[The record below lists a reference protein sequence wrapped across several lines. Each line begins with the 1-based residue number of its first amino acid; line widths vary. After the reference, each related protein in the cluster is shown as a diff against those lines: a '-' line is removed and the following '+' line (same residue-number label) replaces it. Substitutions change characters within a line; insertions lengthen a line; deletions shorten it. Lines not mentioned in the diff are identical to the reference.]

1 MLHHA
6 EALYESMPGWTEDL
20 GDVRSEDDLP
30 RRARDYL
37 EFISDY
43 IGVPIVADRRRPGPR
58 ADDLDA
64 RGAGDG
70 HGARRRLSV
79 PAARAPRLPVPG
91 GDIASIVAPAPV
103 PGEGS
108 WAGAPSATL
117 DDDGAVVLA
126 YRVRSPDERGG
137 AVVLAREDA
146 GRWTTLARLTKA
158 RFGAA
163 SLERPALVR
172 TAEGGWRL
180 YVSCATPKTKHWRID
195 VLDADDPAALAA
207 ATRAPPSPAM
217 RASPSRT
224 RWCAATARA
233 GERGSAVIRS
243 MSPAR
248 RTGCTRAPPRATTAW
263 SGAGTRRHARRAAGH
278 VGRPRRARHR
288 RPADGRIAYDGRATK
303 EENFRERTG
312 LAERRAEPVSDARY
326 LDVLAL
332 PGGGYRLF
340 YEAPLPDGSHEL
352 RTELGGQP
360 G

>member
-1 MLHHA
+1 
-6 EALYESMPGWTEDL
+6 MP
-20 GDVRSEDDLP
+20 
-30 RRARDYL
+30 
-37 EFISDY
+37 
-43 IGVPIVADRRRPGPR
+43 
-58 ADDLDA
+58 
-64 RGAGDG
+64 RGF
-70 HGARRRLSV
+70 
-79 PAARAPRLPVPG
+79 PVPG

-103 PGEGS
+103 PGDGS
-108 WAGAPSATL
+108 WAGAPSAAL

-137 AVVLAREDA
+137 TVVLAREDA

-172 TAEGGWRL
+172 TAGGGWRL
-180 YVSCATPKTKHWRID
+180 YVSCATPMTKHWRID

-207 ATRAPPSPAM
+207 ATPRTAFPGDARLAVKDPVVRRDGSRWRAWVCCHPLDVPGEEDRMHTRTA
-217 RASPSRT
+217 ASDDGLVW
-224 RWCAATARA
+224 RWDA
-233 GERGSAVIRS
+233 GVTLA
-243 MSPAR
+243 
-248 RTGCTRAPPRATTAW
+248 
-263 SGAGTRRHARRAAGH
+263 
-278 VGRPRRARHR
+278 GRPGTWDARGAR
-288 RPADGRIAYDGRATK
+288 VTAVLADGRMAYDGRATK